1 MPITF
6 IPLPNSLPFPIIQ
19 KYEAKNVEGEI
30 IHKFAIKRHVDK
42 EKQTEFDIT
51 FRSKVISRVHAE
63 LIYGSLKLCN
73 GADDYGWMIKD
84 LGSSSGTFV
93 NGKRLSAANTPS
105 NYFQLKHQDQLQL
118 GVDYQQRHEDI
129 YKSVKCKIELN
140 QEYPLLNH
148 TRYQELNLLIK
159 KLYSITHQTPVH
171 DVLQSIQQPGSEDHA
186 TMDLND
192 LPSDIEIDLP
202 PSPIDSNSDKKK
214 RPNTLVHGDKMDIDT
229 TPVTDSLQEDTGDIQ
244 TQESK
249 VPPLP
254 IFTDLPLASA
264 SKSQSAEMSLPECCI
279 CLMPL
284 KLYHGLFIS
293 PCCHLFHY
301 HCVRQLCVGHFL
313 CPMFF

>member
-19 KYEAKNVEGEI
+19 KYEAKNPEGDI
-30 IHKFAIKRHVDK
+30 VHKFSIKRHVDK

-51 FRSKVISRVHAE
+51 FRSKVISRLHAE
-63 LIYGSLKLCN
+63 LIYGILKLCN
-73 GADDYGWMIKD
+73 STNTNAEYGWMIKD
-84 LGSSSGTFV
+84 VGSSSGTFI
-93 NGKRLSAANTPS
+93 NGKRLSPANQPS
-105 NYFQLKHQDQLQL
+105 SFFQLNHHDQLQL

-159 KLYSITHQTPVH
+159 KLYTITHQTPV
-171 DVLQSIQQPGSEDHA
+171 QPVIAPIEDQPQ
-186 TMDLND
+186 M
-192 LPSDIEIDLP
+192 DIEEVLSDLDVDMDA
-202 PSPIDSNSDKKK
+202 PSSPQLDETPATLNK
-214 RPNTLVHGDKMDIDT
+214 RPDTLVYTTAT
-229 TPVTDSLQEDTGDIQ
+229 TPNKMEVDVVGGDDNDILNAIIPEDNAT
-244 TQESK
+244 
-249 VPPLP
+249 VPVKQPSA
-254 IFTDLPLASA
+254 ASTN
-264 SKSQSAEMSLPECCI
+264 SNPDMNLPECCI

-313 CPMFF
+313 CPM

>member
-19 KYEAKNVEGEI
+19 KYESKNPEGELV
-30 IHKFAIKRHVDK
+30 HKFAIKRHVDK
-42 EKQTEFDIT
+42 EKQTELDIT

-63 LIYGSLKLCN
+63 LIYGLLKLCN
-73 GADDYGWMIKD
+73 GGDEYGWMIKD
-84 LGSSSGTFV
+84 VGSSSGTFI
-93 NGKRLSAANTPS
+93 NGKRLSPANQPS
-105 NYFQLKHQDQLQL
+105 SYFQLKHHDQLQL

-159 KLYSITHQTPVH
+159 KLYTITHQTPVPQQVIEPIDAPQLDPE
-171 DVLQSIQQPGSEDHA
+171 DVL
-186 TMDLND
+186 
-192 LPSDIEIDLP
+192 SDVEMESPTSPTEIT
-202 PSPIDSNSDKKK
+202 KK
-214 RPNTLVHGDKMDIDT
+214 RPDTLVFNVDKMD
-229 TPVTDSLQEDTGDIQ
+229 VDIQ
-244 TQESK
+244 QIADIQEEPIPEIA
-249 VPPLP
+249 PPP
-254 IFTDLPLASA
+254 IFTELPQQAQPISNNT
-264 SKSQSAEMSLPECCI
+264 SNQDMDLPECCI

-313 CPMFF
+313 CPM